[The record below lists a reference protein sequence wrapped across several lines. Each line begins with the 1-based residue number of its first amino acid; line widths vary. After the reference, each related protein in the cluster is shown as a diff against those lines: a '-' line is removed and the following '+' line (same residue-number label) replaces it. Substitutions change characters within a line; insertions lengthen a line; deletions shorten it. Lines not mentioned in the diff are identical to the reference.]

1 MIMRAE
7 KVIICKR
14 NAMGL
19 NRLRKTPGT
28 GSKTPDE
35 PIARAKA
42 PDGATRMPTRF
53 QILGDGDELVSNL
66 CTATYPKQNR
76 RTANP
81 SGSRISGGLG
91 SLSGSDKLP

>member
-1 MIMRAE
+1 M
-7 KVIICKR
+7 
-14 NAMGL
+14 
-19 NRLRKTPGT
+19 
-28 GSKTPDE
+28 S
-35 PIARAKA
+35 
-42 PDGATRMPTRF
+42 TRF
-53 QILGDGDELVSNL
+53 QNLAEVDELVSRL